1 MYKTRKKYITVEQ
14 LSREEVFAY
23 LDSIDSDNKGE
34 FNKLINES
42 NAAFLGNKLLV
53 SGPYNSTLDIHCQ
66 YQTLQYMYQ
75 IPDADNQSSGKEK
88 TGIKKQGLEIEKT
101 K

>member
-14 LSREEVFAY
+14 LSREEVFAQ
-23 LDSIDSDNKGE
+23 LDSIDSDNEGE
-34 FNKLINES
+34 FNKLINDS

-53 SGPYNSTLDIHCQ
+53 SGPYHSSLDIHCQ
-66 YQTLQYMYQ
+66 YQKLQYMYQ
-75 IPDADNQSSGKEK
+75 IPDGDNQSSGKQK